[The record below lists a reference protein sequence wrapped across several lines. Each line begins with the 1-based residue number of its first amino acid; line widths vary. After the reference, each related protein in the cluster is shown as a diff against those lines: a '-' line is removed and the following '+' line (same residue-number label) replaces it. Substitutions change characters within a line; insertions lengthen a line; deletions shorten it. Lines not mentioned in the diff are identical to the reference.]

1 MGGSDTRTGEG
12 AAREVGPDPGLHEDW
27 DSVGGPGELQEAYG
41 QGRGRS
47 ALGPVGP
54 GLGEVEPSPQIG
66 QRPEL
71 GQGAEDMAEGTAQR
85 LRV

>member
-1 MGGSDTRTGEG
+1 MGCKGSG
-12 AAREVGPDPGLHEDW
+12 AGPRAPRGLKGW

-71 GQGAEDMAEGTAQR
+71 GQGAEDMAEGAAQR